1 MRTTRRVSATSPVFI
16 LFALILLA
24 PLASADSL
32 RVGYFDLPP
41 HTPLPGQADT
51 EGTAIAYFAKIA
63 ERVSG
68 PNSAFDLTV
77 HLVRSGYD

>member
-1 MRTTRRVSATSPVFI
+1 MRTPCRVSAVSPAFI
-16 LFALILLA
+16 FFLLILLA

-63 ERVSG
+63 ERMQLDAVS
-68 PNSAFDLTV
+68 
-77 HLVRSGYD
+77 